1 MKKNRKQ
8 LMKIMTE
15 MVTIVLSYNVQRIE
29 TRLIESDL
37 ELAYLSNKTLEN
49 LHNGNVFMMNYM

>member
-1 MKKNRKQ
+1 MNRQQ
-8 LMKIMTE
+8 LMMMKIMTE
-15 MVTIVLSYNVQRIE
+15 LVTIVLLYNLQRIE

-49 LHNGNVFMMNYM
+49 LQNGNVFMINYM